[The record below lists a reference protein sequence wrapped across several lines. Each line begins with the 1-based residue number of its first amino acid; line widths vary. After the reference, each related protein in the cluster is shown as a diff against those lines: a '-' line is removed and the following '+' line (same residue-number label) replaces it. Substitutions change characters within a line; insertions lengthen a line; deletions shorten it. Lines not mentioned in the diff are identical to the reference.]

1 MTSKS
6 IVYEIIKYEL
16 NTAVVQGTIIHEFP
30 CLLAWFFFF
39 CLRNGFRAAGCHHF
53 SDMNCV

>member
-6 IVYEIIKYEL
+6 IMYKIIIKYEL

-30 CLLAWFFFF
+30 YFISLVLSEDLEQIAVIISV
-39 CLRNGFRAAGCHHF
+39 L
-53 SDMNCV
+53 